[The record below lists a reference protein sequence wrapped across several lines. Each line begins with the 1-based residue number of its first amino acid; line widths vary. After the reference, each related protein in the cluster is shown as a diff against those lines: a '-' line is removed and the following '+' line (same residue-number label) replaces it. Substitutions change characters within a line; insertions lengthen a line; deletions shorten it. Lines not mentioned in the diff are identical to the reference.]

1 MISQKTKKID
11 FEKRLL
17 SEIHKHLK
25 CIHKKPATVYLENL
39 GAKIGEEAKILTLYF
54 SLICKKSKKHS
65 ESAPIRDVNK
75 HSYEGKRVSEL
86 IRLQIKSNPTM
97 FEIRY
102 RKMSQKMCRSLKF
115 YFKVSLTN
123 KVSQFN

>member
-1 MISQKTKKID
+1 MD
-11 FEKRLL
+11 FERRLL

-25 CIHKKPATVYLENL
+25 CKHKKPATVYLENL
-39 GAKIGEEAKILTLYF
+39 EGAKIGEEAKILTLYF
-54 SLICKKSKKHS
+54 SLVCKNSKKHS

-102 RKMSQKMCRSLKF
+102 RKMSQKMCRSLKLLF
-115 YFKVSLTN
+115 QSFPN
-123 KVSQFN
+123 K